1 MRSAPGA
8 PQWAH
13 PTAAAAAPAEDAAL
27 KKRLLTRWQDW
38 QRYS

>member
-13 PTAAAAAPAEDAAL
+13 PTAAPAPAEDAAL